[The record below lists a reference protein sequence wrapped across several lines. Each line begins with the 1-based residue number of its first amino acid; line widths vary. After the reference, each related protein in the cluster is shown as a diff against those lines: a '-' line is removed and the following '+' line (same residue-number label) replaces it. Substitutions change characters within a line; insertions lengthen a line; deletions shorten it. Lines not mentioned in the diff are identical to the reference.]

1 MALLQAGLALSF
13 YAGTRVMERLQ
24 RPQRLRQRLRTRG
37 NRRIQERQNSIDAAV
52 VLQRRRADLQ
62 ASSWALALCIGSYA
76 LPILTPA
83 ALALTVYSMLPLLRA
98 SEYELLHKRRIGD
111 DLVNF
116 GVCIGSLGL
125 SQPLGA
131 AVQCL
136 VFHAADVAVLRSR
149 ERARQLLNTGLPTPA
164 PARVLRDG
172 IETRLAVDG
181 LQPGDLVLLATGEPV
196 PVDAR
201 IQTGSISVDQQ
212 RLTGESLPRTL
223 GPGDLVYAGGLVLR
237 GEAQVQVM
245 VAGRDTVLA
254 RVERLLRDSAG
265 HNTQLQLKAEAI
277 ADAAALP
284 LLCTSALVWPL
295 IGPSAA
301 VALLFSAPINAVR
314 AAGAM
319 AVSGQLAVLL
329 EHGILIKDG
338 RALEALADVDI
349 VLFDKTG
356 TLTADELTVA
366 EITATGSWKPARVLA
381 IAAAAEGRL
390 THPLA
395 QALAAAAAREP
406 DCPPLRATDLD
417 FRVGF
422 GVIATIDS
430 QRVWVGGR
438 RLLDAERIS
447 IDTLARSAL
456 DAAESRGETAI
467 LTANSSGVQ
476 GVISMTTRPRTEAAG
491 IVHFLV
497 DHGIAQVAL
506 ISGDAEAPTHAL
518 AQALGIE
525 SAYDRVLPE
534 DKAARVRELQQQ
546 GHRICFIGD
555 GVNDA
560 LAMRQADCSVSLRG
574 AAELATDTASILLL
588 DGSLRGL
595 PRLLTTA
602 RAQQTQLRRMLN
614 YWGGYA
620 VLNTGLALGL
630 GVGVLP
636 SSLLFGTVF
645 GVGLLVAQP
654 RSPQSSHRVS
664 GPAAYAATDA
674 GGENE

>member
-1 MALLQAGLALSF
+1 
-13 YAGTRVMERLQ
+13 
-24 RPQRLRQRLRTRG
+24 
-37 NRRIQERQNSIDAAV
+37 
-52 VLQRRRADLQ
+52 
-62 ASSWALALCIGSYA
+62 
-76 LPILTPA
+76 
-83 ALALTVYSMLPLLRA
+83 
-98 SEYELLHKRRIGD
+98 
-111 DLVNF
+111 
-116 GVCIGSLGL
+116 
-125 SQPLGA
+125 
-131 AVQCL
+131 
-136 VFHAADVAVLRSR
+136 
-149 ERARQLLNTGLPTPA
+149 
-164 PARVLRDG
+164 
-172 IETRLAVDG
+172 
-181 LQPGDLVLLATGEPV
+181 
-196 PVDAR
+196 
-201 IQTGSISVDQQ
+201 
-212 RLTGESLPRTL
+212 
-223 GPGDLVYAGGLVLR
+223 
-237 GEAQVQVM
+237 
-245 VAGRDTVLA
+245 
-254 RVERLLRDSAG
+254 
-265 HNTQLQLKAEAI
+265 
-277 ADAAALP
+277 
-284 LLCTSALVWPL
+284 
-295 IGPSAA
+295 
-301 VALLFSAPINAVR
+301 
-314 AAGAM
+314 
-319 AVSGQLAVLL
+319 
-329 EHGILIKDG
+329 
-338 RALEALADVDI
+338 
-349 VLFDKTG
+349 
-356 TLTADELTVA
+356 
-366 EITATGSWKPARVLA
+366 
-381 IAAAAEGRL
+381 
-390 THPLA
+390 
-395 QALAAAAAREP
+395 
-406 DCPPLRATDLD
+406 
-417 FRVGF
+417 
-422 GVIATIDS
+422 VIATIDS